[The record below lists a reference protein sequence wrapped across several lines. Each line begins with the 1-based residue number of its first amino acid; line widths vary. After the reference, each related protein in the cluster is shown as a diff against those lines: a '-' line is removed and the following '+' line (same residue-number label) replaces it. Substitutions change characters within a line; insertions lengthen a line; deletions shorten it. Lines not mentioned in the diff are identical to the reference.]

1 MDEVPQKKSVS
12 VNLSNTVF
20 SMLDFFT
27 LEDGTNY
34 EFMPSN
40 ISKESRSHMT
50 IWRCRPWF
58 VSAWYG

>member
-50 IWRCRPWF
+50 I
-58 VSAWYG
+58 